1 MQALGEDIV
10 LLAITRNGKIA
21 GYEKLRFALA
31 GSQLVRLAAAGRI
44 QIDRDG
50 YVRVLN
56 ASPTG
61 DATADLALSALEDAV
76 GSPRAREW
84 VARQPAAL
92 VTKFLNSLAEAGVIQ
107 AEDRRVLLLFRTH
120 RWVVL
125 DKARRDDAKKR
136 LDAIARSRR
145 SITAEAAAFAG
156 LVYAAG
162 LAGSLYP
169 AGKDLAAR
177 DRLAAIARQDEA
189 VTLISAERPASSNAA
204 ADGEQLF
211 TYFPY
216 AAIQG
221 VTIAAI
227 RCSVDAAHHAAAV
240 QHHQSGYDGGF
251 HHDGGGMVGGGHHG

>member
-50 YVRVLN
+50 YVSVLG

-61 DATADLALSALEDAV
+61 DATTDLALSALEDVV
-76 GSPRAREW
+76 GSPRARQW
-84 VARQPAAL
+84 VARQPATL

-136 LDAIARSRR
+136 LDAIAGSRR
-145 SITAEAAAFAG
+145 SITAEEAAFAG

-162 LAGSLYP
+162 LGSSLYP
-169 AGKDLAAR
+169 AGKDLA
-177 DRLAAIARQDEA
+177 LAAIARQDEA
-189 VTLISAERPASSNAA
+189 VTLISAERPTSSSAA
-204 ADGEQLF
+204 ADGDQLF
-211 TYFPY
+211 THFPY
-216 AAIQG
+216 AAIQS

-240 QHHQSGYDGGF
+240 QHHQSGYDSGF